1 MRSFRASY
9 IRLYETGELA
19 KRIDALNRILDDCT
33 LCPRN
38 CHVDRFKGEQGVC
51 RVGGLPMVSSFHPH
65 FGEEPPLVGRY
76 GSGTIFLT
84 YCNLR
89 CIFCQNYDI
98 SHLGHGTE
106 FSYEQLSS
114 MMIDL
119 QRRGCHNINFVT
131 PTHQTA
137 QIVAG
142 LSRAIEMGL
151 EVPLVYNC
159 GGYEALE
166 TIKLLDGIF
175 DIYMPDIKY
184 GDNEAAKSLSGAGD
198 YVEVSRAAVK
208 EMQRQAGDLVL
219 DINGI
224 AQRGLIIR
232 HLVLPEGLAGTG
244 EVMRFIANEISSD
257 AYVNIMDQYRP
268 CYKAYNNPHYPA
280 MGRRIT
286 NVEFEEAVRVAEEE
300 GVKRLAGITA

>member
-1 MRSFRASY
+1 
-9 IRLYETGELA
+9 
-19 KRIDALNRILDDCT
+19 
-33 LCPRN
+33 
-38 CHVDRFKGEQGVC
+38 
-51 RVGGLPMVSSFHPH
+51 MVSSFHPH
-65 FGEEPPLVGRY
+65 FGEEAPLVGRY

-98 SHLGHGTE
+98 SHLGQGAE
-106 FSYEQLSS
+106 YSYEQLSS

-142 LSRAIEMGL
+142 LPRAIEMGL

-184 GDNEAAKSLSGAGD
+184 GDNEAAKALSGAGD

-232 HLVLPEGLAGTG
+232 HLVLPEGLAGTS
-244 EVMRFIANEISSD
+244 EVMRFIANEISPD

>member
-51 RVGGLPMVSSFHPH
+51 RVGSLPMVSSFHPH
-65 FGEEPPLVGRY
+65 FGEEAPLVGRY

-98 SHLGHGTE
+98 SHLGQGTE
-106 FSYEQLSS
+106 YSYEQLSS

-142 LSRAIEMGL
+142 LPRAIEMGL

-184 GDNEAAKSLSGAGD
+184 GDNEVAKSLSGAGD

-208 EMQRQAGDLVL
+208 EMQRQAGDLIL

-232 HLVLPEGLAGTG
+232 HLVLPEGLAGTS
-244 EVMRFIANEISSD
+244 EVMRFIANEISPD

-268 CYKAYNNPHYPA
+268 CYKAYNNPSYPA

>member
-1 MRSFRASY
+1 MKPFQPGY
-9 IRLYETGELA
+9 IRLYETGELQ
-19 KRIDALNRILDDCT
+19 KRIDALDAILKDCT
-33 LCPRN
+33 LCPQN
-38 CHVDRFKGEQGVC
+38 CHVNRFEGELGVC
-51 RVGGLPMVSSFHPH
+51 RVGSHPMVSSYNPH

-89 CIFCQNYDI
+89 CFFCQNYDI

-106 FSYEQLSS
+106 VSCEEMSS
-114 MMIDL
+114 MMIEL

-131 PTHQTA
+131 PTHQAA
-137 QIVAG
+137 QIVRS
-142 LSRAIEMGL
+142 LPRAIEEGL

-159 GGYEALE
+159 GGLEALE

-184 GDNEAAKSLSGAGD
+184 GDNEVASGLSRAKG
-198 YVEVSRAAVK
+198 YVEISQAAVK
-208 EMQRQAGDLVL
+208 EMQRQVGDLVT
-219 DINGI
+219 DSHGI

-232 HLVLPEGLAGTG
+232 HLVLPEGLAGTR
-244 EVMRFIANEISSD
+244 EVMRFIAKEISTN
-257 AYVNIMDQYRP
+257 AYINMMDQYRP
-268 CYKAYNNPHYPA
+268 CYKALDNPRYPA

-286 NVEFEEAVRVAEEE
+286 SAEFEEAVRMAREE
-300 GVKRLAGITA
+300 GLTRLAGITA

>member
-1 MRSFRASY
+1 
-9 IRLYETGELA
+9 
-19 KRIDALNRILDDCT
+19 
-33 LCPRN
+33 
-38 CHVDRFKGEQGVC
+38 
-51 RVGGLPMVSSFHPH
+51 MVSSFHPH

-98 SHLGHGTE
+98 SHLGQGAE
-106 FSYEQLSS
+106 YSYEQLSS

-142 LSRAIEMGL
+142 LPRAIEMGL

-159 GGYEALE
+159 GGYETLE

-184 GDNEAAKSLSGAGD
+184 GDNEVAKVLSGARD

-208 EMQRQAGDLVL
+208 EMQRQVRDLVL

-232 HLVLPEGLAGTG
+232 HLILPEGLAGTG
-244 EVMRFIANEISSD
+244 EVMRFIANEISPD

-286 NVEFEEAVRVAEEE
+286 NIEFEEALRIAEEE
-300 GVKRLAGITA
+300 GLKRLAGITA